1 MSDVTGTVE
10 HPFLYDATDEKLE
23 RFFLLGA
30 FVAGKHAGVQQRK
43 LDAWLQDMQTRVSQF
58 YPAGWIARPLDMLER
73 LWKVAGCPIIASG
86 AEAQL
91 QVKQAP
97 LMVQLLQNH
106 KVGQY
111 VRLSRFLFTLAWMHS
126 FKVLDL
132 RKITREQLI
141 ELPGYGLKSASF
153 FLLFTRPLMQMACL
167 DTHIL
172 KYMHRK
178 KLARNI
184 PKATPSG
191 DEYLRLEQVFLE
203 HCQKLG
209 RVPAELDFEIWKEN
223 SVTMRGQKF
232 LTEL

>member
-1 MSDVTGTVE
+1 MNGTVSS
-10 HPFLYDATDEKLE
+10 PFLYDATDVKLE

-43 LDAWLQDMQTRVSQF
+43 LDGWLQDVEIAVARVSTG
-58 YPAGWIARPLDMLER
+58 PMVLTRRPLDMLR
-73 LWKVAGCPIIASG
+73 ALWQHAGSPVITSG
-86 AEAQL
+86 AEAQNL
-91 QVKQAP
+91 VKRQP
-97 LMVQLLQNH
+97 VMVQLLQEN

-111 VRLSRFLFTLAWMHS
+111 VRLSRFLFTVARLHAY
-126 FKVLDL
+126 KELDL
-132 RKITREQLI
+132 CKATREQLI

-153 FLLFTRPLMQMACL
+153 FLLFTRQSQQLACL

-172 KYMHRK
+172 QYMQRN

-184 PKATPSG
+184 PKTTPSG
-191 DEYLRLEQVFLE
+191 DEYLRLEQVFLR
-203 HCQKLG
+203 HCEKLG
-209 RVPAELDFEIWKEN
+209 RLPAELDFEIWKEN